1 MGYNTRM
8 SKRDY
13 YDVLGVS
20 RTASDA
26 DVKSAYRKLARK
38 YHPDVN
44 KAPDAGEKFKE
55 ATEAYEVLSDPP
67 KRKMYDQFG
76 HAGMPG
82 FGGTGGP
89 GVYTRS
95 SGPGG
100 AGGFSFEDIF
110 GGGGSGFMGMGLEE
124 ILAALG
130 GGHRSRRARKSAG
143 MRRGAEI
150 EQHITLDFM
159 QALRGTSATIRLHR
173 GGRNGGT
180 GTIDVKIP
188 PGVHTGSRI
197 RLRGQGAPGPG
208 GNGDLYINISVRPH
222 PYFRADGRDVY
233 VEVPISIA
241 EAALGAK
248 VDVPTID
255 GMSTVTVPPGTAGGQ
270 RLRLRGKGGGAG
282 EKRGDHYV
290 VIRIVPDPKM
300 SAKGRELLEEFQRTE
315 KFDPRKDAPWR

>member
-1 MGYNTRM
+1 M

-26 DVKSAYRKLARK
+26 EIKRAYRKLARK

-55 ATEAYEVLSDPP
+55 ATEAYEALSDPP

-82 FGGTGGP
+82 FGGPGGP
-89 GVYTRS
+89 GVYAWS
-95 SGPGG
+95 SAPGG
-100 AGGFSFEDIF
+100 ARGFSFEDIF
-110 GGGGSGFMGMGLEE
+110 GGAGGFMGMGLEE

-130 GGHRSRRARKSAG
+130 GRRRSRRARSSAG
-143 MRRGAEI
+143 LRRGADI

-159 QALRGTSATIRLHR
+159 QGLRGTSATIRLQR
-173 GGRNGGT
+173 GGRGGLA

-188 PGVHTGSRI
+188 PGVHTGSRV

-208 GNGDLYINISVRPH
+208 GNGDLYINVSVRPH

-255 GMSTVTVPPGTAGGQ
+255 GMSTVTVPAGTASGQ

-290 VIRIVPDPKM
+290 VIGIVPGPKI
-300 SAKGRELLEEFQRTE
+300 SAKGRKLLEELQRTE